1 MNLLHCLQ
9 TMRQPNSNPDNID
22 GTDDSTEDS
31 TDRKFT
37 QIETSPMDQR
47 VTEDQDG
54 TEEVA
59 EAKLLDSICKPVFF
73 ISAGLILFVCV
84 YGAGFSEHAAI
95 TFNSL
100 QSWLTTNFGWF
111 YMASIAFFF
120 GFVVYLAFSR
130 FANIKL
136 GPDDSEPDYSY
147 LSWFAMLFSAGMGI
161 GLLFFG
167 VSEPLTHFTQPPLG
181 AGNTAQSAGH
191 AMEITFFHWGLQ
203 AWSVYIVVGLSLAYF
218 SFRHGLPLSVRS
230 ALYPLIG
237 DKIYGPIGHAVDIF
251 AVLGTM
257 FGVATS
263 LGLGVMQVNAGL
275 NFLFGIEVST
285 SVQIVLIIGITAM
298 ATVSVVAGLDAGI
311 RRVSELNLML
321 AMIMLIFILLAGPT
335 ATLLGALMQNIGGY
349 LSSMVDMT
357 FNLYAYQPIE
367 WMGDWTL
374 FYWSWWIS
382 WSPFVG
388 MFIARISRG
397 RTIREFIVGVLLVPA
412 GFTFLWLSLFGN
424 TALTME
430 LADSSIGLVNA
441 ALVDSPTA
449 LFLMLDQLPW
459 SYVMSLVATLLIITF
474 FVTSSDSGS
483 LVIDIITS
491 GGNEDPPV
499 WQRIFWAI
507 IEGAVAAAL
516 LLAGGLSALQT
527 AAITSALPFA
537 FVMFLMCFGL
547 YRGLNAET
555 LKRPYRPMPAPVPQY
570 PSAKQWQQRL
580 RALIGD
586 HCQQDVRAYI
596 DSTVR
601 PAMEAVSLQ
610 IDKTLL
616 QPKIEESNA
625 MIKLTVDHGADT
637 MFKYEIRLREYGIP
651 SAAFPNLPKRDKEKT
666 YWRAEVHLDEG
677 PQDYD
682 VAGYNIEQL
691 TGDLLAQFE
700 MHMQFLHAKV

>member
-1 MNLLHCLQ
+1 
-9 TMRQPNSNPDNID
+9 
-22 GTDDSTEDS
+22 
-31 TDRKFT
+31 
-37 QIETSPMDQR
+37 MDQR
-47 VTEDQDG
+47 ATEDQDG
-54 TEEVA
+54 TEAIA
-59 EAKLLDSICKPVFF
+59 EAKLFDTICKPVFF
-73 ISAGLILFVCV
+73 ISAGLILFVCI

-100 QSWLTTNFGWF
+100 QNWLTTNFGWF

-136 GPDDSEPDYSY
+136 GPDDSAPDYSY

-237 DKIYGPIGHAVDIF
+237 DRIYGPIGHAVDIF

-285 SVQIVLIIGITAM
+285 TVQIALIVGITGM

-321 AMIMLIFILLAGPT
+321 AIIMLIFILVAGPT

-349 LSSMVDMT
+349 LSGMVDMT
-357 FNLYAYQPIE
+357 FNLYAYQPNE

-374 FYWSWWIS
+374 FYWAWWIS

-449 LFLMLDQLPW
+449 LFVMLEQLPW
-459 SYVMSLVATLLIITF
+459 SNVMSLVATLLIVTF

-596 DSTVR
+596 NSTVR

>member
-1 MNLLHCLQ
+1 
-9 TMRQPNSNPDNID
+9 
-22 GTDDSTEDS
+22 
-31 TDRKFT
+31 
-37 QIETSPMDQR
+37 MDQR
-47 VTEDQDG
+47 ATEDQDG
-54 TEEVA
+54 NEAVA
-59 EAKLLDSICKPVFF
+59 EAKLFDTICKPVFF
-73 ISAGLILFVCV
+73 ISAGLILFVCI

-100 QSWLTTNFGWF
+100 QNWLTTNFGWF

-130 FANIKL
+130 FAHIKL

-167 VSEPLTHFTQPPLG
+167 VSEPLTHFAQPPLG
-181 AGNTAQSAGH
+181 AGNTAQSAGN

-237 DKIYGPIGHAVDIF
+237 DRIYGPIGHTVDIF

-275 NFLFGIEVST
+275 NFLFGVEVST
-285 SVQIVLIIGITAM
+285 TVQIALITGITGM
-298 ATVSVVAGLDAGI
+298 ATISVIAGLDAGI

-321 AMIMLIFILLAGPT
+321 AIIMLIFILVAGPT

-349 LSSMVDMT
+349 LSSMVEMS

-374 FYWSWWIS
+374 FYFAWWIS

-424 TALTME
+424 TALTMA
-430 LADSSIGLVNA
+430 LADSSIGLVNTA
-441 ALVDSPTA
+441 IVDSPTA
-449 LFLMLDQLPW
+449 LFVMLEQLPW
-459 SYVMSLVATLLIITF
+459 SNVMSLVATLLIVTF

-527 AAITSALPFA
+527 AAITSSLPFA

-547 YRGLNAET
+547 YKGLSAET
-555 LKRPYRPMPAPVPQY
+555 LKRPYRPLPAPVPQY

-625 MIKLTVDHGADT
+625 MIKLTVDHGAET

>member
-1 MNLLHCLQ
+1 M
-9 TMRQPNSNPDNID
+9 TQPPPEPQAEAQPE
-22 GTDDSTEDS
+22 TEVD
-31 TDRKFT
+31 T
-37 QIETSPMDQR
+37 
-47 VTEDQDG
+47 
-54 TEEVA
+54 

-73 ISAGLILFVCV
+73 ISAALILLVCI
-84 YGAGFSEHAAI
+84 YGAGFSEHAAV
-95 TFNSL
+95 TFNAL
-100 QSWLTTNFGWF
+100 QNWLTTNFGWF

-130 FANIKL
+130 FASIKL
-136 GPDDSEPDYSY
+136 GPDDSEPDYTY

-167 VSEPLTHFTQPPLG
+167 VSEPLTHFAQPPSG
-181 AGNTAQSAGH
+181 PGSTVQAAGH

-237 DKIYGPIGHAVDIF
+237 DRIYGPIGHAVDIF

-275 NFLFGIEVST
+275 NFLFDIEVST
-285 SVQIVLIIGITAM
+285 SVQIVLIVFITGM
-298 ATVSVVAGLDAGI
+298 ATISVVAGLDAGI

-321 AMIMLIFILLAGPT
+321 AIIMLIFILVAGPT

-349 LSSMVDMT
+349 LSGMVDMT

-374 FYWSWWIS
+374 FYWAWWIS

-430 LADSSIGLVNA
+430 LADSGIGLVNA

-449 LFLMLDQLPW
+449 LFVMLDQLPW
-459 SYVMSLVATLLIITF
+459 SNLMSLIATLLIITF

-499 WQRIFWAI
+499 WQRVFWAI

-537 FVMFLMCFGL
+537 VVMFLMCFGL
-547 YRGLNAET
+547 YKGLSSET
-555 LKRPYRPMPAPVPQY
+555 LRRPMPAPVPQS
-570 PSAKQWQQRL
+570 PSAKLWQQRL

-586 HCQQDVRAYI
+586 HDKKDVRAFI
-596 DSTVR
+596 ESTVR

-610 IDKTLL
+610 VDKTQLL
-616 QPKIEESNA
+616 PRIEETNA
-625 MIKLTVDHGADT
+625 MIKLVVDYGAET
-637 MFKYEIRLREYGIP
+637 SFKYEIRLREYGIP
-651 SAAFPNLPKRDKEKT
+651 SVAFPELPKRDKEKT
-666 YWRAEVHLDEG
+666 YWRAEVHLMEG
-677 PQDYD
+677 PQHYD

-691 TGDLLAQFE
+691 TGDLLGQFE
-700 MHMQFLHAKV
+700 MHMQFLHAKA